1 MPNLKKND
9 PEKHLQKSDPLRQNI
24 VRNDN
29 LQTSCSEWQ
38 FHKFEIND
46 RKRQFAKNYLE
57 FTKYEKI
64 IHNNNLEKIVETTIC
79 KKYCPENKLAK

>member
-64 IHNNNLEKIVETTIC
+64 IHNNNLEKLPKQQFAKNIVPKI
-79 KKYCPENKLAK
+79 N

>member
-46 RKRQFAKNYLE
+46 RKRQFARNYLE

-64 IHNNNLEKIVETTIC
+64 IHKNNLEKLSKQQFAKNIVPKI
-79 KKYCPENKLAK
+79 N